1 MNYWKLED
9 SFRIQDLDKLEQTY
23 RHLLPKATIKGYQLK
38 NQPKTRYITER
49 MNGLRANEN
58 GFKQVMSIHEQIDSD
73 RIAILRNLIF
83 FQRKKNG
90 IWGGSWGTF
99 PPRNNDKDYKSTQSI

>member
-49 MNGLRANEN
+49 MNGQRANEN

-83 FQRKKNG
+83 FSEEEEWDLGRELRN
-90 IWGGSWGTF
+90 F
-99 PPRNNDKDYKSTQSI
+99 PTT